1 MGKLN
6 WENWRGGEKMANQLS
21 RRLPTGGPENLQ
33 KENRMIDPEA
43 TTCEDCQGTGS
54 IMIGNFMDGRELI
67 ICPECGGLGYLLP
80 AYPDDDDDGYA
91 DYVYDRNR
99 DRIWDE
105 EE

>member
-43 TTCEDCQGTGS
+43 TTCEACQGTGRTLNG
-54 IMIGNFMDGRELI
+54 IE
-67 ICPECGGLGYLLP
+67 ICDDCGGLGYLLP